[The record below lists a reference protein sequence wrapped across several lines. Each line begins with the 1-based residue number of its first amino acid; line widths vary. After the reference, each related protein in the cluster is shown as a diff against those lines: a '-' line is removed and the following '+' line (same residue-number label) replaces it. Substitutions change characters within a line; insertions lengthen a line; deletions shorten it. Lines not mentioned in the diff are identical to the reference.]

1 MAEENNAGNT
11 AGAGQEGQAA
21 NQQEF
26 QIQRIYL
33 KDLSLEQPNSPQILL
48 EQENPE
54 VDINIAVE
62 NQNIAEN
69 VYESS
74 ITATVTTK
82 IGDKTLFL
90 CEAKQAGI
98 FLVSGFDAETTD
110 AIVGINCPTIVYPY
124 LRAVVSE
131 TIVKAGFP
139 PVMLNEL
146 NFQAVYEQQKAQE
159 QSGSIN

>member
-1 MAEENNAGNT
+1 MAEENNAENN
-11 AGAGQEGQAA
+11 AEVAQQNEAE
-21 NQQEF
+21 NQQDF

-69 VYESS
+69 VFESS

-98 FLVSGFDAETTD
+98 FLVTGFDEETTD

-124 LRAVVSE
+124 LRAVISE

>member
-1 MAEENNAGNT
+1 MAEENNTENNAEAT
-11 AGAGQEGQAA
+11 AGEQAA
-21 NQQEF
+21 GQQEF
-26 QIQRIYL
+26 QIQRVYL

-69 VYESS
+69 VFESS

-98 FLVSGFDAETTD
+98 FLVAGFDEETTD

>member
-1 MAEENNAGNT
+1 MAEENNAENKS
-11 AGAGQEGQAA
+11 EVAA
-21 NQQEF
+21 ENAEENQQEF

-69 VYESS
+69 VYESA

-98 FLVSGFDAETTD
+98 FLVAGFDAETTD

>member
-1 MAEENNAGNT
+1 MAEENNTENNAEAT
-11 AGAGQEGQAA
+11 AEEQAA

-26 QIQRIYL
+26 QIQRVYL

-69 VYESS
+69 VFESS

-98 FLVSGFDAETTD
+98 FLVAGFDEETTD

-159 QSGSIN
+159 QSGNIN